1 MKGGGPDAS
10 PGGLDAGEGLMGVL
24 GSWVARGGSVSTFWG
39 RRAQLLTLRVSWG
52 FFSLRLMSLFL
63 VADLSLIV
71 GILFG
76 FIVLGVFLV
85 GLSFI
90 HGV

>member
-52 FFSLRLMSLFL
+52 FFFL
-63 VADLSLIV
+63 AADEPFSCCRSFSHCGYTV
-71 GILFG
+71 GFM
-76 FIVLGVFLV
+76 VLEAVLV
-85 GLSFI
+85 GVSFI
-90 HGV
+90 QGV